1 MDKILITGGSG
12 LLGRHLSGK
21 LKDKGYKVAILSRSP
36 DQSTDIKSYFW
47 DPAKDEIDH
56 SSITEADFI
65 IHLAGA
71 GIGDKRWTAGR
82 RKDLIDSRVK
92 TADLIY
98 RAVRDTESKL
108 KAFITISG
116 SNYYGTISSEKIFS
130 ETDPPA
136 GDFMG
141 EICRL
146 WEEAADRFSDTGT
159 RVVKIRSGIVLAA
172 KGGIMSRIIIPV
184 RLGIGS
190 PVGRGNQYVPWI
202 HIDDLCNIFIKA
214 IEDQNMQGAYNA
226 SAPQNITN
234 RDLMKALAGVLGKP
248 FFFPRIPSFIMK
260 IIFGKMSDIIL
271 EGSRISSEKIQSAG
285 FSFQFPLLKDAIED
299 LLR

>member
-21 LKDKGYKVAILSRSP
+21 LKDKGYNVAILSRSP
-36 DQSTDIKSYFW
+36 DQNSDIKSYFW

-56 SSITEADFI
+56 SAITEADFI

-71 GIGDKRWTAGR
+71 GIGDKRWTAHR
-82 RKDLIDSRVK
+82 KKDLIDSRVK

-98 RAVRDTESKL
+98 RAVRDTGRKL

-130 ETDPPA
+130 ETDLPA
-136 GDFMG
+136 VDFLG
-141 EICRL
+141 EVCRL
-146 WEEAADRFSDTGT
+146 WEEAADRFSYTGA

-172 KGGIMSRIIIPV
+172 KGGVMSRIIIPV

-190 PVGRGNQYVPWI
+190 PVGRGNQYVSWI

-214 IEDQNMQGAYNA
+214 IEDQRMSGAFNA
-226 SAPQNITN
+226 AAPESVTN
-234 RDLMKALAGVLGKP
+234 SDLMKTLANVLGKP
-248 FFFPRIPSFIMK
+248 FWFPKIPSFVMRLL
-260 IIFGKMSDIIL
+260 FGRMSGILL
-271 EGSRISSEKIQSAG
+271 EGSRISSEKIRSAG
-285 FSFQFPLLKDAIED
+285 FSFQFPELKDALQD

>member
-21 LKDKGYKVAILSRSP
+21 LKNKGYEVAILSRSP

-47 DPAKDEIDH
+47 DPVEDEIDH
-56 SSITEADFI
+56 SAIKEADFI

-98 RAVRDTESKL
+98 RAVMDEGRKL

-116 SNYYGTISSEKIFS
+116 SNYYGTISSEKIFI

-136 GDFMG
+136 GDFLG
-141 EICRL
+141 EVCRL
-146 WEEAADRFSDTGT
+146 WEEAADRFSGPGT
-159 RVVKIRSGIVLAA
+159 RVVKIRSGIVLTG
-172 KGGIMSRIIIPV
+172 KGGVMSRIIIPV

-202 HIDDLCNIFIKA
+202 HIKDLCNIFIKA
-214 IEDQNMQGAYNA
+214 VEDQNMQGAYNG

-248 FFFPRIPSFIMK
+248 FIFPAIPPFIMK
-260 IIFGKMSDIIL
+260 MMFGEMSGILL
-271 EGSRISSEKIQSAG
+271 EGSRVSSEKIRSAG
-285 FSFQFPLLKDAIED
+285 FNFQFPELKDTLKDLLK
-299 LLR
+299 

>member
-1 MDKILITGGSG
+1 MGKILITGGSG
-12 LLGRHLSGK
+12 ILGRHLSGK

-36 DQSTDIKSYFW
+36 DQNTDIKSYFW
-47 DPAKDEIDH
+47 DPPKDEIDH
-56 SSITEADFI
+56 SAITEADFI

-71 GIGDKRWTAGR
+71 GIGDKRWTAHR
-82 RKDLIDSRVK
+82 KKDLIDSRVK

-98 RAVRDTESKL
+98 RAVRDTGRKL

-116 SNYYGTISSEKIFS
+116 SNYYGTISSEKIFC
-130 ETDPPA
+130 ETDLPA
-136 GDFMG
+136 VDFLG
-141 EICRL
+141 EVCRL
-146 WEEAADRFSDTGT
+146 WEEAADRFSYTGA

-172 KGGIMSRIIIPV
+172 KGGVMSRIIIPV

-214 IEDQNMQGAYNA
+214 IEDQRMSGAFNA
-226 SAPQNITN
+226 AAPESVTN
-234 RDLMKALAGVLGKP
+234 SDLMKTLANVLGKP
-248 FFFPRIPSFIMK
+248 FWFPKIPSFVMRLL
-260 IIFGKMSDIIL
+260 FGRMSGILL
-271 EGSRISSEKIQSAG
+271 EGSRISSEKIRSAG
-285 FSFQFPLLKDAIED
+285 FSFQFPMLKDALKD